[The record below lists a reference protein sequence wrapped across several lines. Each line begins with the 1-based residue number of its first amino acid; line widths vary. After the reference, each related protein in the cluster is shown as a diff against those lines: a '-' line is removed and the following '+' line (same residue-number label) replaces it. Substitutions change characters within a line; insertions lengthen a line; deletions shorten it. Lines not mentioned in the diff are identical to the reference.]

1 MKDEVLKRAMFSKP
15 LSKAA
20 RNSGIMEGFE
30 DDEEYESEDNRGV
43 EELPPM
49 ARTPQ
54 NPEILMNNLRGD
66 MRSTDAR
73 YQELAEMVGEDAAYN
88 TPPEVLAM
96 LQPQLAAQQGIG
108 GLSAGPMMPPPGGM
122 PMPGGPGPAPGA
134 MPPPMPGAP
143 PGMPPQMPPEM
154 AGGPG
159 PAPMKFAGGG
169 IATLVGG
176 NESGMPGTM
185 SVPRQFRHGGI
196 VQRFKDGSDEEG
208 VTPAASYP
216 PELVK
221 AAQNWASSM
230 LTQRAATVPDLKTTM
245 AQKMPVYQELLGLG
259 RSREDMQTQMLL
271 DIASRG
277 LGLAANV
284 DDQGRPLRGSFA
296 SRLGQVSRTLP
307 NTMMGLLAEQ
317 RKGELATKQLA
328 LQAAEKEIGDIR
340 DLNAKAI
347 ESQRKLFSDILKES
361 AKASGQS
368 PIGKGDWQWATVIR
382 PGLLA
387 SYAAGKTTPDQDNLI
402 ESAITVLK
410 TPRTETWSDP
420 VTGQQRTVTK
430 PAMVPQFVL
439 DAETARAKLAL
450 PPGKGRPIS
459 AEASVPGAAPAGATA
474 APTGGVAGVPS
485 AAPEGTAPAEG
496 SLIGREPRTGRPPK
510 RVGSTYL
517 AEGPTLFNLAEAGT
531 GPINVGT
538 AFIARVPIAADLLDD
553 PSQPIQAG
561 RYLANAANRI
571 GRAAATNPRF
581 PEGER
586 KRIEK
591 ELDLLPG
598 FIDQSESYRN
608 RIIGLD
614 MLFRDIRPGLY
625 REAYLNPELGPE
637 TIRNARQAV
646 EDIDRSLELLGVPPR
661 LLTTKQYNEMAPG
674 APYLVTRP
682 DGTAIL
688 KMKPRK

>member
-122 PMPGGPGPAPGA
+122 PMPGGPGPAAGA

-143 PGMPPQMPPEM
+143 PEMPPQMPPEM
-154 AGGPG
+154 AAGPG

-368 PIGKGDWQWATVIR
+368 PFGKGDWQWATVNR

-387 SYAAGKTTPDQDNLI
+387 NYAAGKTTPEQDNLI
-402 ESAITVLK
+402 ESAITVLN
-410 TPRTETWSDP
+410 TPRQELRTDP
-420 VTGQQRTVTK
+420 ITGQTSQTTIPATV
-430 PAMVPQFVL
+430 PDFVKAAQEARRRL
-439 DAETARAKLAL
+439 NLPTGAARAPA
-450 PPGKGRPIS
+450 P
-459 AEASVPGAAPAGATA
+459 ATGAAPAKAPA
-474 APTGGVAGVPS
+474 AGPS
-485 AAPEGTAPAEG
+485 AAPAAEG
-496 SLIGREPRTGRPPK
+496 RAPEEGAPPK
-510 RVGSTYL
+510 MPGAAYI
-517 AEGPTLFNLAEAGT
+517 AEGPTLFNLAKAGT

-538 AFIARVPIAADLLDD
+538 AFVARVPIAGELIDD

-561 RYLANAANRI
+561 RYLSNAANRI
-571 GRAAATNPRF
+571 GRAFATNPRF
-581 PEGER
+581 AEGER
-586 KRIEK
+586 RQIQE
-591 ELDLLPG
+591 ELNLLPG
-598 FIDQSESYRN
+598 FIDRPEAYQQRL
-608 RIIGLD
+608 IGLD
-614 MLFRDIRPGLY
+614 SLLLDLRRGAY
-625 REAYLNPELGPE
+625 REGYLNRNLGPD
-637 TIRNARQAV
+637 TIRAGRQAV
-646 EDIDRSLELLGVPPR
+646 EEIDRARELLGVPPR
-661 LLTTKQYNEMAPG
+661 VTSKEQFDSLPPGPFLLMNKN
-674 APYLVTRP
+674 
-682 DGTAIL
+682 GTFDL
-688 KMKPRK
+688 RMKLGQ